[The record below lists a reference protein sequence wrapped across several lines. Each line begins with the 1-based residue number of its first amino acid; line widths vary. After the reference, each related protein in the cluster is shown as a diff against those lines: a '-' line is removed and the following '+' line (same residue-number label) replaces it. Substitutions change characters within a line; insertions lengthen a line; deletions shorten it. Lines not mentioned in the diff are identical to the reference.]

1 MMRLVPLLALVAL
14 ACNTEPEG
22 GEIRIDPGLPS
33 TSDDLVLVIAEDA
46 VDPNK
51 KDVVD
56 YQIAWT
62 RDGEAVD
69 VGQVV
74 AQMQANSQLA
84 REMVLQ
90 FIQNLP
96 AKRSLS
102 PIDHALEDA
111 VITAPD
117 QHDPALLAMLDAAAG
132 RLLNHG

>member
-69 VGQVV
+69 GGETIGAAETAKGQVWAV
-74 AQMQANSQLA
+74 TVVPTDGKKDGAALTA
-84 REMVLQ
+84 EVT
-90 FIQNLP
+90 ILP
-96 AKRSLS
+96 PQPSS
-102 PIDHALEDA
+102 FLE
-111 VITAPD
+111 
-117 QHDPALLAMLDAAAG
+117 
-132 RLLNHG
+132 RLLGAVRP